1 MSITEIKDAV
11 MKLSA
16 DELKEFV
23 EWIDELQ
30 EFQWDKQIAEDL
42 KTGKLDHLI
51 AEARKEFK
59 EGRCRQI

>member
-11 MKLSA
+11 MKLST
-16 DELKEFV
+16 DELREFI

-30 EFQWDKQIAEDL
+30 ESQWDKQIEEDL
-42 KTGKLDHLI
+42 QAGRLDHLI
-51 AEARKEFK
+51 TEARKEFK

>member
-16 DELKEFV
+16 DELREFV
-23 EWIDELQ
+23 EWIDELH
-30 EFQWDKQIAEDL
+30 ESQWDKQIEEDL
-42 KTGKLDHLI
+42 QAGKLDQLI

>member
-11 MKLSA
+11 MKLST
-16 DELKEFV
+16 DELREFF

-30 EFQWDKQIAEDL
+30 ESQWDKQIAEDL